1 MSNLMPPT
9 PERLRHGSIVSVEVI
24 PEGTLA
30 WGDHSAGDIA
40 WRDRKASMLDR
51 YWHDQ
56 LLCSDGDL
64 DRAARRHDA
73 GTRLAELYDA
83 TGLRR
88 RQMGIYGPR
97 SRAHAEMTDD
107 QASAF
112 AAFQG
117 LVLRLQ
123 ALSPSVA
130 SAVVNLC
137 IYDFDPVDRRDLIRG
152 LDLLVRH
159 WGL

>member
-9 PERLRHGSIVSVEVI
+9 RERLQHGAIEPLEIMETVRPGVYRPNGFAAI
-24 PEGTLA
+24 
-30 WGDHSAGDIA
+30 
-40 WRDRKASMLDR
+40 DRKASMLDR
-51 YWHDQ
+51 YWQDQ
-56 LLCSDGDL
+56 LLCPEGDL

-83 TGLRR
+83 TGLRQ

-97 SRAHAEMTDD
+97 SRAHAEMTDE

-123 ALSPSVA
+123 ALSPWVV

-137 IYDFDPVDRRDLIRG
+137 IYDFDPVDRKALIRG